1 MVLNLRQSFRRLNPN
16 YQSLRVCII
25 SMILNNGIF
34 CMNKSISSK
43 KKIVADTDLYE

>member
-1 MVLNLRQSFRRLNPN
+1 
-16 YQSLRVCII
+16 
-25 SMILNNGIF
+25 MILNNGIF